1 MAVRVENC
9 AIMTIQAQLQGAAD
23 RLGQEAGKPADV
35 INTVNQPDNLS
46 ILIAED
52 DLNLGE
58 ALAGFLRDQGHH
70 VDLAANGL
78 EALEFLQNRAYA
90 LVIADLVMPG
100 ADGLAV
106 LRAAK
111 HKDKA
116 TLVVIMT
123 GHASLDSAIQATR
136 EGAYD
141 YLRKPFKLQE
151 IDIAVANAARLL
163 ALHQENQNLL
173 QKLGDLTAKLE
184 KLEDP
189 DQKDGEAD
197 LLQPQVKPISFLLS
211 LNGGPPH
218 RVDHQANL
226 LRLRRLYQKSL
237 ITEGEYQTLK
247 QRLCI

>member
-1 MAVRVENC
+1 MALQEQ
-9 AIMTIQAQLQGAAD
+9 IQVTTTCPEQLANRAPLDGVNVTD
-23 RLGQEAGKPADV
+23 MPAL
-35 INTVNQPDNLS
+35 LS

-58 ALAGFLRDQGHH
+58 ALAGFLRDQGHQ
-70 VDLAANGL
+70 VDLAANGR
-78 EALEFLQNRAYA
+78 EALEFIQNRTYA
-90 LVIADLVMPG
+90 LVITDLVMPG
-100 ADGLAV
+100 VDGLAV

-163 ALHQENQNLL
+163 VLHRENRTLL
-173 QKLGDLTAKLE
+173 QKLDDLTAKLE
-184 KLEDP
+184 ELQDS
-189 DQKDGEAD
+189 DQKDGETD
-197 LLQPQVKPISFLLS
+197 PPQPQSKPASIFLPLDIWPAS
-211 LNGGPPH
+211 
-218 RVDHQANL
+218 RVDHQADL
-226 LRLRRLYQKSL
+226 LRLRRLYQESL
-237 ITEGEYQTLK
+237 ITESEYRTLK

>member
-1 MAVRVENC
+1 MAQT
-9 AIMTIQAQLQGAAD
+9 A
-23 RLGQEAGKPADV
+23 
-35 INTVNQPDNLS
+35 LS

-70 VDLAANGL
+70 VDLAINGR
-78 EALEFLQNRAYA
+78 EAQEFLQKGNYS
-90 LVIADLVMPG
+90 LVITDLVMPE

-111 HKDKA
+111 QKDKT
-116 TLVVIMT
+116 TLVVVMT
-123 GHASLDSAIQATR
+123 GYASLDSAMQATR

-151 IDIAVANAARLL
+151 IDIAVANAAKLL
-163 ALHQENQNLL
+163 ALHRENQELL
-173 QKLGDLTAKLE
+173 RKLDDLTAKL
-184 KLEDP
+184 
-189 DQKDGEAD
+189 AD
-197 LLQPQVKPISFLLS
+197 LTPPQQNVLGGEQAAADAKALFPSFPFPWQ
-211 LNGGPPH
+211 GAVPDRGEQY
-218 RVDHQANL
+218 QADL
-226 LRLRRLYQKSL
+226 LRLRHLYQESL

>member
-1 MAVRVENC
+1 MVLQTRL
-9 AIMTIQAQLQGAAD
+9 QLAPDCLKQGAGDTAFD
-23 RLGQEAGKPADV
+23 GVNVSNTPA
-35 INTVNQPDNLS
+35 PLR

-58 ALAGFLRDQGHH
+58 ALAGFLRDQGHQ

-78 EALEFLQNRAYA
+78 EALEFLQSRAYA

-111 HKDKA
+111 LKDKA

-136 EGAYD
+136 EGAYN

-163 ALHQENQNLL
+163 ALRQENQNLL
-173 QKLGDLTAKLE
+173 QKLDDLRAKLE
-184 KLEDP
+184 EMQDSNQKDSEVGLPKPQEDP
-189 DQKDGEAD
+189 GAIP
-197 LLQPQVKPISFLLS
+197 LP
-211 LNGGPPH
+211 LNVWLAS
-218 RVDHQANL
+218 RLDHQADL
-226 LRLRRLYQKSL
+226 LRLRRLYQESL
-237 ITEGEYQTLK
+237 ITEGEYHTLK